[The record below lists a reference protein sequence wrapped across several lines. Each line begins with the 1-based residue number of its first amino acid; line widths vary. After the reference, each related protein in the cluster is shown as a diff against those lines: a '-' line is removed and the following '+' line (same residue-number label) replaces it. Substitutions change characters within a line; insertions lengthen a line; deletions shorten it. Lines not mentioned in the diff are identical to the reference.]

1 MKGVESSS
9 RTRRK
14 VTSRKCIASMYTG
27 KKHKA
32 LHGLLIGDLC
42 LMIAATNSRTAVSIA
57 AFELLLLA
65 ISIVFART
73 AEYARKMIAILCICL
88 CGFRFNLINF
98 KPPDMQIIPEV
109 SAEES
114 IQNSKKR

>member
-1 MKGVESSS
+1 
-9 RTRRK
+9 
-14 VTSRKCIASMYTG
+14 MYTG
-27 KKHKA
+27 EKHKA